1 MIAGSIM
8 PTSADRSVAQAPRGR
23 PRGGRQ
29 DRQDARPGQAK
40 SGATGPAGRRRV
52 YCRHACADD
61 PGLDEGGVLG
71 ETRVDLLHLLED
83 LRDAYPGA
91 TEETILTEIVAN
103 ALDSGAATIT
113 LTTEPAAPALTIVD
127 DGAGMRRGELARYH
141 DIAAS
146 TKVRGAGIGF
156 AGVGVKIALLTC
168 AEVITET
175 RRGRQ
180 HVASTW
186 RLASRHKAPW
196 RRIPPPG
203 LVTSRGTAVR
213 LVPSSALSPLLDPG
227 FVEGALRRN
236 FQSLLDPSLDE
247 ILRAHYPRGIA
258 FILNGQALPPQTWRA
273 AESAPIEIRA
283 ARKRKPVG
291 AGYLARNDHALPEEL
306 RGVAVSTF
314 GKVIRRGWDWLAL
327 APAAAERITGLIE
340 VPGLAGCLT
349 LNKAD
354 FIRAGA
360 RGATY
365 LAYRKAI
372 QEAVSRQLAAWGDA
386 GEPAERARRRAARPV
401 ERDLEGVL
409 ADLAS
414 EFPLLA
420 SLVEQRTNGQ
430 RRLPAPGSAA
440 TPGHADDL
448 FAAARPDAASA
459 LGSAEDERAAGGAG
473 GEPGGSTPEPA
484 VAPPPVIE
492 RPPVT
497 PPATEGHVLAGPR
510 TRRPT
515 RYGLNIQFDARPDD
529 AELGRLVESTVWV
542 NEAHPA
548 YRRAVASRSEGYHV
562 ALAVALALAPLA
574 VDPAKE
580 HGFVTAFLTCWG
592 EAIERRQ
599 RRRRGTR

>member
-1 MIAGSIM
+1 M
-8 PTSADRSVAQAPRGR
+8 
-23 PRGGRQ
+23 
-29 DRQDARPGQAK
+29 
-40 SGATGPAGRRRV
+40 
-52 YCRHACADD
+52 
-61 PGLDEGGVLG
+61 
-71 ETRVDLLHLLED
+71 
-83 LRDAYPGA
+83 
-91 TEETILTEIVAN
+91 VAN
-103 ALDSGAATIT
+103 ALDSGARSISVRTD
-113 LTTEPAAPALTIVD
+113 PAESLLVVAD
-127 DGAGMRRGELARYH
+127 DGEGMRRRELARYH

-168 AEVITET
+168 AEVVTET
-175 RRGRQ
+175 RRGAH

-203 LVTSRGTAVR
+203 LVTGRGTAVR

-236 FQSLLDPSLDE
+236 FQALFDPALDH
-247 ILRAHYPRGIA
+247 ILRTHYPAGVA
-258 FILNGQALPPQTWRA
+258 LVLNGRRLDMQACQA

-291 AGYLARNDHALPEEL
+291 AGYLARDTHALPEEL

-340 VPGLAGCLT
+340 VPALAECLT

-354 FIRAGA
+354 FIRAGT

-386 GEPAERARRRAARPV
+386 GEPTERARRRAARPV

-414 EFPLLA
+414 DFPLLA
-420 SLVEQRTNGQ
+420 TLVEQRINGQ
-430 RRLPAPGSAA
+430 RRLPAAG
-440 TPGHADDL
+440 PGHAPGHVGDL
-448 FAAARPDAASA
+448 VVAGHTALTPPGAADGEGGIGAPVRGDKAEASV
-459 LGSAEDERAAGGAG
+459 
-473 GEPGGSTPEPA
+473 EPS
-484 VAPPPVIE
+484 PPVDRASTE
-492 RPPVT
+492 PPG
-497 PPATEGHVLAGPR
+497 ALGHVLAGPR
-510 TRRPT
+510 ERRPA
-515 RYGLNIQFDARPDD
+515 RYGLNIQFDARPGD
-529 AELGRLVESTVWV
+529 AELGRLVESTVWI

-562 ALAVALALAPLA
+562 ALAVALALASLA

-580 HGFVTAFLTCWG
+580 HAFVTAFLARWG

-599 RRRRGTR
+599 RRRRSRRGS